1 MHTIGL
7 ALGAGGAKGLAHV
20 PLLEELDQAGLRPSH
35 LAGASIGAVLAA
47 LYASGMSGAG
57 IRESVQELIH
67 VPRSGWDLLFSNK
80 TTLKI
85 MDLLDPSFG
94 RGGLLKGQKFLDFL
108 EERLGVSTF
117 EDLEVPLTI
126 CAADFWRREQVIYR
140 SGPLLPA
147 IKASM
152 TLPGLLS
159 PVKLDGVVLVD
170 GAAVNPLPY
179 DLLPEDCDYVIAVDV
194 MGRRQGEDGNGDL
207 PSLSETIFNTFQIM
221 QRSILN
227 EKLKHNRPDLLLEVD
242 LSGIRTLDFH
252 RAPEIYQ
259 QAESARRKLRRACR
273 DLLE

>member
-1 MHTIGL
+1 MKRIGL

-20 PLLEELDQAGLRPSH
+20 PLLEELDRAGLRPCH

-47 LYASGMSGAG
+47 LYASGMPGAE
-57 IRESVQELIH
+57 IRQSITELIH
-67 VPRSGWDLLFSNK
+67 IPRSGWDLLFSNK

-85 MDLLDPSFG
+85 MDLVDPSFG
-94 RGGLLKGQKFLDFL
+94 RGGLLKGEKFLEFL
-108 EERLGVSTF
+108 ERRLGVSRF
-117 EDLEVPLTI
+117 EELQIPLTV
-126 CAADFWRREQVIYR
+126 CAADFWRREQVVYR

-152 TLPGLLS
+152 ALPGLLS
-159 PVKLDGVVLVD
+159 PVKLDGEVLVD

-179 DLLPEDCDYVIAVDV
+179 DLLPAECDYVIAVDV
-194 MGRRQGEDGNGDL
+194 MGRRQGGDDNGGL

-227 EKLKHNRPDLLLEVD
+227 EKLKNRRPDLLLEVD

-259 QAESARRKLRRACR
+259 QAESARIKLRRACR
-273 DLLE
+273 ELLE